1 MSKTK
6 AQPVATKHDEITL
19 ILQQAG
25 EDDIEIIHRSGE
37 TVIHIKTVSEPQPAE
52 QKGKWARVADK
63 LAAENLLR
71 DGLGDELRAHARRF
85 RETFVLK

>member
-6 AQPVATKHDEITL
+6 AQPMATKHDEITL

-52 QKGKWARVADK
+52 PKGGSDNHRN
-63 LAAENLLR
+63 ENLR
-71 DGLGDELRAHARRF
+71 VTAQVPPGKTA
-85 RETFVLK
+85 